1 MLRGRT
7 SLPEGW
13 DLDYIYNT
21 KWLSLKSCT
30 YNQLQTDSSVCIYIV
45 MYLFAIYVIVVIIKK
60 RLWIRIRLKQGMEGI
75 KEEKEM
81 GKWQKY
87 ILKQREKASF
97 LKVEWILFNIF
108 KCWLSIKQS
117 DILWAS

>member
-1 MLRGRT
+1 
-7 SLPEGW
+7 
-13 DLDYIYNT
+13 
-21 KWLSLKSCT
+21 
-30 YNQLQTDSSVCIYIV
+30 
-45 MYLFAIYVIVVIIKK
+45 
-60 RLWIRIRLKQGMEGI
+60 MEGI

-97 LKVEWILFNIF
+97 LKVEFILFNIF
-108 KCWLSIKQS
+108 KCWLSTKQS